1 METIGEILRNKR
13 LEKGLTLEDVSN
25 LTKVRK
31 KYLEALESGNYNEI
45 PGKVYVKSFLKIY
58 SDFLGLDRFYILKR
72 YQNEMV
78 PEENIIIPPTY
89 YMPVNNKVA
98 TRSSR
103 TRTLLYIIATIIGV
117 VLIIWGISRLR
128 LSYVPSNITNDE
140 TIENS
145 SSASNQIE
153 PPEVEIP
160 IEEITPTPKP
170 QEIKHNFDKLTLK
183 IDSSNYSWVSKT
195 IDGKN
200 TISYTMLPN
209 KSESFDAQKSV
220 DLRIGNANGV
230 KVNVNGFDL
239 GNLGKSGEVIDL
251 RITLLNQQQSIQV
264 EIKRGNGSI
273 EKKILKD

>member
-58 SDFLGLDRFYILKR
+58 SDFLGLDRFYVLKR
-72 YQNEMV
+72 YQSEIV
-78 PEENIIIPPTY
+78 PEENIVIPPTY
-89 YMPVNNKVA
+89 YMPVNNKV
-98 TRSSR
+98 TTKSSR
-103 TRTLLYIIATIIGV
+103 TRTLLYVIAIIISV
-117 VLIIWGISRLR
+117 VLIIWGINRIRS
-128 LSYVPSNITNDE
+128 SYVPSNITNNE
-140 TIENS
+140 TIENA
-145 SSASNQIE
+145 SSANDQIE

-160 IEEITPTPKP
+160 IEEIALTPKP

-183 IDSSNYSWVSKT
+183 INSSTYSWISKT
-195 IDGKN
+195 IDGKK

-220 DLRIGNANGV
+220 NLRIGNAYGV

-239 GNLGKSGEVIDL
+239 GNLGNSGEVIDL
-251 RITLLNQQQSIQV
+251 RITLNQQQSIQV

>member
-13 LEKGLTLEDVSN
+13 LEKGLTLEDVSK
-25 LTKVRK
+25 LVKIRK

-72 YQNEMV
+72 YQSEMM

-89 YMPVNNKVA
+89 YMPVNNKISRRA
-98 TRSSR
+98 SR
-103 TRTLLYIIATIIGV
+103 TKNLLYIIAAIIGV
-117 VLIIWGISRLR
+117 VLIIWGINRLR
-128 LSYVPSNITNDE
+128 LSHSPSNIINDE
-140 TIENS
+140 TIES
-145 SSASNQIE
+145 SYYSSNQIE
-153 PPEVEIP
+153 LPEIEIP
-160 IEEITPTPKP
+160 IEEIVPTPKP
-170 QEIKHNFDKLTLK
+170 QEIKHNFDKLTLS
-183 IDSSNYSWVSKT
+183 INSADYSWVSKT

-209 KSESFDAQKSV
+209 KSESLEAQKSV
-220 DLRIGNANGV
+220 NLRIGNANGV
-230 KVNVNGFDL
+230 KINVNGFDL
-239 GNLGKSGEVIDL
+239 GSLGKSGEVIDL
-251 RITLLNQQQSIQV
+251 RITLNPKESIQV